1 MHRGKPLD
9 SHKNHPYELLMLVLS
24 ILSLSILAV
33 AAMGALD
40 PERTSILQFADLVV
54 CAMFFVDFLLSL
66 YRAPNRMRYF
76 LRWGWLD
83 LLSSIPMID
92 ALRITRLAR
101 ILRVLQLIR
110 GVKATR
116 ILAQFILSRRAENTF
131 MAVTLVSLLLVVVS
145 SIAILYF
152 EAVPGANIRT
162 AGDALWWAV
171 TTITTT
177 GYGDH
182 FPITPGGRIVAAT
195 LMIGGVALFGTL
207 SGFVASWF
215 LRPSEEL
222 RDAEIATLIK
232 EVRELKQR
240 LEP

>member
-1 MHRGKPLD
+1 
-9 SHKNHPYELLMLVLS
+9 MLVLS